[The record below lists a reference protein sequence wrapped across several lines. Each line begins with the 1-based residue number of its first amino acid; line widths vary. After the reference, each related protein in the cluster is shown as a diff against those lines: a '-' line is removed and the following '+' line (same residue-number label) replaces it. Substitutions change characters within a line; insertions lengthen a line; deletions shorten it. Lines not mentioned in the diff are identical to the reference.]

1 MNVCPLYRKQDHA
14 NKQLKWILIQTF
26 LAGAAAIGAP
36 SIGAPWPAI
45 LTPAAFPRKLQNLK
59 IICEMKRCKV

>member
-14 NKQLKWILIQTF
+14 NKQLKRILIQTF
-26 LAGAAAIGAP
+26 LAGAA

-45 LTPAAFPRKLQNLK
+45 LTPAAFPGKLQNLK
-59 IICEMKRCKV
+59 IICEMNRCKV